1 MLSRNLEQT
10 LHRSLGLASKRRH
23 EYATL
28 EHLLLGLLEDTDAL
42 AVLKACGID
51 LEKLKSDLGEFL
63 ERDLA
68 GLQTER
74 PGDPKPTAGFQRVV
88 QRAAIH
94 VQSSGRDE
102 VTGAN
107 VLVALFSERESHAVY
122 YLQLQDM
129 TRLDAVNFI
138 SHGIAKAPGRSA
150 QRPVAGNQHP
160 DNERD
165 PDRDERQSGGNRAA
179 KGQEALTNYCV
190 NLNKKAQAGKID
202 PLIGRDLEIE
212 RTIQILCRRTKNNP
226 LYVGDPGVGKTA
238 IAEGLAKRIVEGD
251 VPEVLLKSTIFALDM
266 GSLLA
271 GTRYRGD
278 FEERLKAVVNELEN
292 LPGAILFI
300 DEIHTVIGAGATSG
314 GAMDASNLL
323 KPALASGSLRCVGST
338 TYKEFRNY
346 FEKDRALVRR
356 FQKIDVN
363 EPSIEDTVKIL
374 RGLKLNYE
382 KHHKVEYTEEAIRA
396 AVELS
401 AKYIHDRKL
410 PDKAIDVIDEVGA
423 SRMLVAEHLRRKIV
437 TLRDVEEIVAKIARI
452 PPKSVSADDKETLR
466 NLERDLKAMV
476 YGQDKAIEALAAAIK
491 LARAGLREPEKPIGN
506 YLFSG
511 PTGVGK
517 TEVARQLASI
527 MGIELIR
534 FDMSEYMERHSISRL
549 IGAPPGYVG
558 FDQGGML
565 TDAIDQHPHAVLLLD
580 EIEKAHPD
588 LYNIL
593 LQVMDHGKLT
603 DHNGKVVD
611 FRNIVLIMTTNAGA
625 SDLAKEAIGFGRE
638 SREGEDGDAIKRLF
652 TPEFRNRLDAT
663 IPFAALT
670 PEIVGRVVEKFVM
683 QLEAQLA
690 DRNVTIELSSAAKEW
705 LAERGYDRLYGARPL
720 GRVIQEHIKKPLAEE
735 LLFGKLVKGGSVKV
749 TLKDGKLE
757 FETLEAAPPALP
769 SPEGEAESD
778 REEREAVE

>member
-10 LHRSLGLASKRRH
+10 LHRALSLASERRH

-28 EHLLLGLLEDTDAL
+28 EHLLLGLADDTDA
-42 AVLKACGID
+42 ATVLKACGVD
-51 LEKLKSDLGEFL
+51 LDKLRNDLTEFL
-63 ERDLA
+63 DKDLA
-68 GLQTER
+68 GLATDR

-122 YLQLQDM
+122 FLQLQDM

-150 QRPVAGNQHP
+150 QRPVTGSSTPTPEGNQP
-160 DNERD
+160 EQEREEK
-165 PDRDERQSGGNRAA
+165 PNRRS
-179 KGQEALTNYCV
+179 QDALTNYCV
-190 NLNKKAQAGKID
+190 NLNKKAMAGKID
-202 PLIGRDLEIE
+202 PLIGRDSEIE

-251 VPEVLLKSTIFALDM
+251 VPEVLAKSTIYALDM

-278 FEERLKAVVNELEN
+278 FEERLKAVVNELEAQTA
-292 LPGAILFI
+292 AILFI

-323 KPALASGSLRCVGST
+323 KPALASGNLRCIGST

-363 EPSIEDTVKIL
+363 EPSLEDSVKIL

-382 KHHKVEYTEEAIRA
+382 KHHKVRYTDEAIRA

-410 PDKAIDVIDEVGA
+410 PDKAIDVIDEAGA
-423 SRMLVAEHLRRKIV
+423 SRMLLPEHKRRKTV
-437 TLRDVEEIVAKIARI
+437 TLKDVEEIVAKIARI
-452 PPKSVSADDKETLR
+452 PPKSVSTDDKETLR
-466 NLERDLKAMV
+466 NLERDLKSMV
-476 YGQDKAIEALAAAIK
+476 FGQDKAIEALAAAIK

-517 TEVARQLASI
+517 TEVARQLASTL
-527 MGIELIR
+527 GIELIR

-588 LYNIL
+588 LFNIL

-603 DHNGKVVD
+603 DHNGKTVD
-611 FRNIVLIMTTNAGA
+611 FRNIILIMTTNAGA
-625 SDLAKEAIGFGRE
+625 SDMAKEAIGFGRE
-638 SREGEDGDAIKRLF
+638 VRQGEDDDAIKRLF

-663 IPFAALT
+663 ITFASLT
-670 PEIVGRVVEKFVM
+670 QEIVGRVVEKFVM

-705 LAERGYDRLYGARPL
+705 LAERGYDRLNGARPL
-720 GRVIQEHIKKPLAEE
+720 GRVIQEYIKKPLAEE
-735 LLFGKLVKGGSVKV
+735 LLFGKLVKGGAVKV
-749 TLKDGKLE
+749 TLKDKKLD
-757 FETLEAAPPALP
+757 FEITEASLPALP
-769 SPEGEAESD
+769 KPEGDDDGGAD
-778 REEREAVE
+778 REQEVEV